1 VTDVWFA
8 IYGSNVNVDQNGNVL
23 TITNAQSILG
33 VYQSRCS
40 ELGLDFSKVII
51 DGAQNGPRR

>member
-8 IYGSNVNVDQNGNVL
+8 IYGSNVNVDQNGDVL
-23 TITNAQSILG
+23 NIADAQSILRAC
-33 VYQSRCS
+33 QSRCN

-51 DGAQNGPRR
+51 DGAQN